1 MIWSW
6 VLEPS
11 VVGYYIELAICV
23 DIPDP
28 KSVSEAFVCDDFGDA
43 GEFPSLEVHP
53 RWLGIPEHPRAG
65 ADEFGFTIAG
75 YIGEGRRFVGDPIE
89 DLMFGPV
96 SMRGDLFA
104 GVLVDVGWSAGKADG
119 QNVVESVGVEVMDP
133 SKEVVSIGVHR
144 LGLGSIDLMRDL
156 ELRTFE
162 PVGPIDHIGFAV
174 GVEVPY
180 PGPFAE
186 IGFCEGLSAKGVDG
200 SLRRLVLGNT
210 RIYGACQEPGHAS
223 PASMRASP

>member
-1 MIWSW
+1 M
-6 VLEPS
+6 
-11 VVGYYIELAICV
+11 
-23 DIPDP
+23 
-28 KSVSEAFVCDDFGDA
+28 SEAFVCDDFGDA

-53 RWLGIPEHPRAG
+53 RWLGISEHPCSG

-75 YIGEGRRFVGDPIE
+75 YIGEGGRFVGDPIE

-133 SKEVVSIGVHR
+133 SEEMVRIGVHR

-162 PVGPIDHIGFAV
+162 PVGSVDDIGFAV
-174 GVEVPY
+174 GVEVTDPC
-180 PGPFAE
+180 PFAE
-186 IGFCEGLSAKGVDG
+186 VGLREGLAVKGVGG
-200 SLRRLVLGNT
+200 SLQRLVLGNT
-210 RIYGACQEPGHAS
+210 RIYRARIYGACQEPSHAGPAPMRKS
-223 PASMRASP
+223 PGEVQKR

>member
-43 GEFPSLEVHP
+43 GEFPSLEVVA
-53 RWLGIPEHPRAG
+53 RGLGVPEHPCAG
-65 ADEFGFTIAG
+65 ANELRSAIAIDIGKGGGFV
-75 YIGEGRRFVGDPIE
+75 RDPVE
-89 DLMFGPV
+89 DLVLGPV
-96 SMRGDLFA
+96 TVRGDLFA
-104 GVLVDVGWSAGKADG
+104 RVLVDVGWSSGKADA
-119 QNVVESVGVEVMDP
+119 QHVVEAVRVEVIDP
-133 SKEVVSIGVHR
+133 SKEVVRIGVHR

-156 ELRTFE
+156 ELRPFE

-186 IGFCEGLSAKGVDG
+186 IGFCERLSAKGVDG
-200 SLRRLVLGNT
+200 SLRRLVLGDT
-210 RIYGACQEPGHAS
+210 LIDSAC
-223 PASMRASP
+223 